1 MSPLHPSALFVP
13 EIKQLLSSKDFKELK
28 QDLLEINP
36 SDLAEGWDRFSPF
49 EQIVLFKLIPIVR
62 AAELFEELDVPQQM
76 HLLSTLELGALGPVL
91 EDLDSA
97 QVQSL
102 FHRLPERTVRRLAN
116 MVRRA
121 QSTRPEKDLVFP
133 PNTAG
138 SLMHTDVL
146 SLGPKMTAQQA
157 LDQVR
162 FASRLHRMSDLHVL
176 YVTDEPGRL
185 MGVLTPRALIAAPR
199 DMRLSQIMGPVQ
211 LIKVRAD
218 VDQEEAAKV
227 FTKYKLLAAPVV
239 DQDNR
244 LLGVLTVDDILHVI
258 SQEATEDIAKMAG
271 TTAEELEDASAGR
284 VARLRMPWL
293 VTTCIA
299 EVVVGAIVHRFE
311 ATLSQAVAL
320 ASFMPLIAAMGGNVG
335 TQSSTLCVRGLATG
349 HLALKDW
356 RRVTH
361 REFLAGL
368 YMGLGYGFFVGL
380 LTGVVFYSKFGVAF
394 PAVVALGVLISMVVA
409 STLGAV
415 QPFILTRFRLD
426 PAVAVG
432 PLVSTLTDLL
442 SVTAYLSLA
451 ALALSLGWLVR

>member
-13 EIKQLLSSKDFKELK
+13 EIKQLLEKKDYKELK

-36 SDLAEGWDRFSPF
+36 ADLAEGWDRFSPF
-49 EQIVLFKLIPIVR
+49 ERIVLFKLLPIVR
-62 AAELFEELDVPQQM
+62 ASELFEELDVPHQT
-76 HLLSTLELGALGPVL
+76 HLLSALEWGSLGPVL
-91 EDLDSA
+91 EDLGAESA
-97 QVQSL
+97 SSL
-102 FHRLPERTVRRLAN
+102 FHRLPDRAVRRMSS

-121 QSTRPEKDLVFP
+121 QSSRSEPDVVFP

-146 SLGPKMTAQQA
+146 NLGPKMTAQQA

-162 FASRLHRMSDLHVL
+162 AASRLHRTSDLNVL

-185 MGVLTPRALIAAPR
+185 MGALTPQALIAAPR

-227 FTKYKLLAAPVV
+227 FSKYKLLAAPVV

-293 VTTCIA
+293 ITTCIA

-349 HLALKDW
+349 NLTVKDW
-356 RRVTH
+356 RRVTL

-368 YMGLGYGFFVGL
+368 YMGVGYGFFVGVI
-380 LTGVVFYSKFGVAF
+380 TGVVFYSKFGLAF
-394 PAVVALGVLISMVVA
+394 PLVVALGVFVSMTVA
-409 STLGAV
+409 STLGAI
-415 QPFILTRFRLD
+415 QPFLLTHFRLD

-451 ALALSLGWLVR
+451 ALALSLGWMVR

>member
-13 EIKQLLSSKDFKELK
+13 EIKQLLGKKEYKELK

-36 SDLAEGWDRFSPF
+36 ADLAEGWERFSPF
-49 EQIVLFKLIPIVR
+49 ERIVLFKLLPIVR
-62 AAELFEELDVPQQM
+62 AAELFEELDVPHQA
-76 HLLSTLELGALGPVL
+76 HLLSTLELGSLGPVL
-91 EDLDSA
+91 EDVGA
-97 QVQSL
+97 ETAPSL
-102 FHRLPERTVRRLAN
+102 FHRLPDRTVRRMSN

-121 QSTRPEKDLVFP
+121 QSARPGTDVVFP
-133 PNTAG
+133 PHTAG
-138 SLMHTDVL
+138 SLMHTDIL
-146 SLGPKMTAQQA
+146 NLGPKMTAQQA

-162 FASRLHRMSDLHVL
+162 VASRLHRTSDLNVL

-185 MGVLTPRALIAAPR
+185 MGALTPQALISAPR

-218 VDQEEAAKV
+218 LDQEEAAKV
-227 FTKYKLLAAPVV
+227 FSKYKLLAAPVV

-271 TTAEELEDASAGR
+271 TTAEELEDATAGR

-293 VTTCIA
+293 ITTCLA
-299 EVVVGAIVHRFE
+299 EVGVSAIVRGFE
-311 ATLSQAVAL
+311 STLAQAVAL

-335 TQSSTLCVRGLATG
+335 AQSSTLCVRGLATG
-349 HLALKDW
+349 HIQPSQWKKMAQ
-356 RRVTH
+356 
-361 REFLAGL
+361 RELRAGI
-368 YMGLGYGFFVGL
+368 YMGLGYGVAVGL
-380 LTGVVFYSKFGVAF
+380 AAAVIYWGRFGAAF
-394 PAVVALGVLISMVVA
+394 PVVVGLGVLFSMTVA
-409 STLGAV
+409 STMGAV
-415 QPFILTRFRLD
+415 EPFVLHHFKMD

-432 PLVSTLTDLL
+432 PLVSTMTDLL

-451 ALALSLGWLVR
+451 ALALSMGWMVG